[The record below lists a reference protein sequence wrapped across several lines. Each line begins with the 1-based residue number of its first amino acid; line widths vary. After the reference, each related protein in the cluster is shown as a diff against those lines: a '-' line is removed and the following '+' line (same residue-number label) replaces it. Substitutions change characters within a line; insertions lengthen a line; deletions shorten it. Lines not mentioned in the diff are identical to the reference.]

1 MNETNIRLS
10 RCYFDKLCEFLFKK
24 QVNQKYKNQF
34 ITRYGTR
41 QPKIIYPK
49 Q

>member
-10 RCYFDKLCEFLFKK
+10 RCYFDKLCEFLLKK

-34 ITRYGTR
+34 ITRYDTR